1 LAEQSAIPMIV
12 LTRSQDHVEV
22 INSTLRNAGHAVH
35 CSWIRDLHDL
45 ADALGQISAEMLIA
59 VVGNDPAEFSTIMH
73 VRDQCAPEVPV
84 IFAGEKVDEDSIAR
98 AMQHGARDMVTLTH
112 RQRLQA
118 VVSRE
123 LRSFRLER
131 ALNSTL
137 ASARESREQLK
148 AFMAGSADAI
158 AQVQEGIV
166 VDVNPA
172 WLELFG
178 YPDAAAMTG
187 QPLMDTFGPDAHS
200 ALKGALVACLQG
212 KWTNHSLKVTGLLSD
227 GSAVPLEL
235 EFTRGEFDGE
245 PAVRVCLPARKR
257 DVLALDQQLSE
268 AVERDAATGLLQ
280 RRYFMEHVQ
289 AAMGNPVKGGVR
301 QMLYLEPDRY
311 DRIIAELGALAAD
324 EFMGQL
330 AAILREQLHPQDI
343 AGRFGEGSIIALV
356 ERGTPRDVEAWAG
369 GVLRKIKDHVF
380 RINGKSITCT
390 GSLGIGLMGART
402 TDPAGPI
409 KDAIEARHSAFEQ
422 GGDRV
427 YIVDHTD
434 HDTKQEAS
442 DRIWVRVI
450 KSALMENRFRLMQQ
464 PVASLLGEEK
474 SMFDILVRMID
485 ESGQE
490 VLPSE
495 FIAAAE
501 RNDLMKN
508 IDRWVIGA
516 SMSLCA
522 TRPIERLFVR
532 LSRDSVIDRSLP
544 VWLSNQLKATRIDPE
559 RIVLQVS
566 EAVAT
571 TQLLETSEF
580 AKAMRAAG
588 FRFALEHFGA
598 GRDSLHLLAQMPL
611 DYLKIDGTLMQG
623 LATDRG
629 LQQRVK
635 ALVDGAKDRN
645 IATIAERVEDANTMA
660 VLWQL
665 GIEFLQ
671 GYFVNEPEQVVLG

>member
-1 LAEQSAIPMIV
+1 MIV
-12 LTRSQDHVEV
+12 LTRSQDHVEI

-45 ADALGQISAEMLIA
+45 TDALGQINAEMLVA
-59 VVGNDPAEFSTIMH
+59 VVGNDPAELTTIMH

-84 IFAGEKVDEDSIAR
+84 IFATDKVDEDSIAR
-98 AMQHGARDMVTLTH
+98 AMEHGARDLVTLTH

-123 LRSFRLER
+123 LRAFRLER

-166 VDVNPA
+166 VDVNQA
-172 WLELFG
+172 WLDLFG
-178 YPDAAAMTG
+178 YPDASAMTG
-187 QPLMDTFGPDAHS
+187 QPLMDTFGPDAQS

-212 KWTNHSLKVTGLLSD
+212 KWTDHSLKAAGVLSD
-227 GSAVPLEL
+227 GSTVALEL
-235 EFTRGEFDGE
+235 ELSKGEFDGE
-245 PAVRVCLPARKR
+245 PAVRVCVPARKR
-257 DVLALDQQLSE
+257 DAQALDQQLSE
-268 AVERDAATGLLQ
+268 AIERDAATGLLQ
-280 RRYFMEHVQ
+280 RRFFMEHAQ
-289 AAMGNPVKGGVR
+289 AALARPVKGGVR

-311 DRIIAELGALAAD
+311 ERIVEDLGTLATD
-324 EFMGQL
+324 EFMSQL
-330 AAILREQLHPQDI
+330 AAIVREQLHPQDI
-343 AGRFGEGSIIALV
+343 AGRFGEGSFIALI

-369 GVLRKIKDHVF
+369 GVLKKIKEHVF
-380 RINGKSITCT
+380 RANDKSITCT
-390 GSLGIGLMGART
+390 CSFGIGLLGART

-409 KDAIEARHSAFEQ
+409 KDAIAARQGAFEQ

-427 YIVDHTD
+427 YVVDHTD
-434 HDTKQEAS
+434 DDTRQEAS

-474 SMFDILVRMID
+474 AMFDILVRMLD
-485 ESGQE
+485 EAGQE

-495 FIAAAE
+495 FMAAAE

-522 TRPIERLFVR
+522 NRPIERLFVR
-532 LSRDSVIDRSLP
+532 LSRDSVVDRSLP
-544 VWLSNQLKATRIDPE
+544 AWLANQLKATRIEPE

-566 EAVAT
+566 ESVAT
-571 TQLLETSEF
+571 TQLIETTEF
-580 AKAMRAAG
+580 ATAMRTAG
-588 FRFALEHFGA
+588 FRFAVEHFGA
-598 GRDSLHLLAQMPL
+598 GRDSLHLLSQLPI
-611 DYLKIDGTLMQG
+611 DYMKIDGSLMQG
-623 LATDRG
+623 LATDRS

-635 ALVDGAKDRN
+635 ALVDGAKERN

>member
-1 LAEQSAIPMIV
+1 MIV

-45 ADALGQISAEMLIA
+45 TDALGQINAEMLIA
-59 VVGNDPAEFSTIMH
+59 VIGDDPAELSTIMH

-84 IFAGEKVDEDSIAR
+84 IIAADKVDEDSIAR
-98 AMQHGARDMVTLTH
+98 AMQHGARDMVTLGH

-123 LRSFRLER
+123 LRAFRLER

-137 ASARESREQLK
+137 TSARESREQLK

-178 YPDAAAMTG
+178 HQDADAMNG
-187 QPLMDTFGPDAHS
+187 QPLMDTFDQQAQS

-212 KWTNHSLKVTGLLSD
+212 KWTDHSLKVNGLLSD
-227 GSAVPLEL
+227 GSAVALEL
-235 EFTRGEFDGE
+235 ELSRGEFDGE
-245 PAVRVCLPARKR
+245 PAVRVCVPARKR
-257 DVLALDQQLSE
+257 DVQALDQQLTE
-268 AVERDAATGLLQ
+268 AIERDGATGMLQ
-280 RRYFMEHVQ
+280 RRYFMEHLH
-289 AAMGNPVKGGVR
+289 AALARPIKGGVR
-301 QMLYLEPDRY
+301 QMLYIEPDRY
-311 DRIIAELGALAAD
+311 TKIIEDLGTLAAD
-324 EFMGQL
+324 EFMSQL
-330 AAILREQLHPQDI
+330 AAVLREQLHPQDI
-343 AGRFGEGSIIALV
+343 VGRFGEGSFIALI

-369 GVLRKIKDHVF
+369 GVLRKIKEHVF
-380 RINGKSITCT
+380 KINGKSISCTC
-390 GSLGIGLMGART
+390 SVGIGLMGARV
-402 TDPAGPI
+402 TDPAAPI
-409 KDAIEARHSAFEQ
+409 KDAIQARQSALEQ

-427 YIVDHTD
+427 YVIDHTD
-434 HDTKQEAS
+434 DDTKQEAS
-442 DRIWVRVI
+442 DKIWVRLI

-464 PVASLLGEEK
+464 PIASLLGEEK

-485 ESGQE
+485 EGGQE

-508 IDRWVIGA
+508 IDRWVVGA

-522 TRPIERLFVR
+522 NRPIERLFVR
-532 LSRDSVIDRSLP
+532 LSRDSVVDRSLP

-571 TQLLETSEF
+571 TQLLETAEF

-588 FRFALEHFGA
+588 FRFAVEHFGA
-598 GRDSLHLLAQMPL
+598 GRDSLQLLAQVPL
-611 DYLKIDGTLMQG
+611 DYIKIDGTLMQG

-635 ALVDGAKDRN
+635 VLVDGAKAKN